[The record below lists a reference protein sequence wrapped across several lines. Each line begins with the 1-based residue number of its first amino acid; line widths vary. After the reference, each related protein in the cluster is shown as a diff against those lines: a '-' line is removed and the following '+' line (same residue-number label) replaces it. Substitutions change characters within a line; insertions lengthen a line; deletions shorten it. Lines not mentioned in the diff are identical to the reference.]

1 MGPGF
6 ESLKVHQEK
15 RDVKLHLFFLATF
28 VGGEPSVRPI
38 AKQWHEE
45 RSDEVVPETLLLH
58 LFFLATFV
66 GGELLV
72 RPIAQQWHEPRR
84 REVVPKSAHTPQG
97 VYFMPV
103 LSCSPRR
110 RRREKIKHQRVHSY
124 KQSSFFRETS
134 SATLIHH
141 GGVK

>member
-58 LFFLATFV
+58 LFFLCTFA
-66 GGELLV
+66 G
-72 RPIAQQWHEPRR
+72 
-84 REVVPKSAHTPQG
+84 
-97 VYFMPV
+97 
-103 LSCSPRR
+103 
-110 RRREKIKHQRVHSY
+110 
-124 KQSSFFRETS
+124 
-134 SATLIHH
+134 
-141 GGVK
+141 